1 MSCAC
6 LHKLGLTV
14 GGASPLRKSNL
25 LKSKTGGPFARSI
38 VSGSS
43 VAIKPLL
50 AFSKH
55 QKQIRLA
62 RSKIDAVQI
71 ADDLL
76 NRMSAS
82 RTGIPPAA
90 TGPIPEHP
98 NWSWQTSVTAE
109 TLGVPIPMQIIKLQI
124 MEQESNSKLNLLV
137 STIVVKAIEP

>member
-1 MSCAC
+1 MKFFRSRQRCGFT
-6 LHKLGLTV
+6 LVEVVVGLTLMATV
-14 GGASPLRKSNL
+14 
-25 LKSKTGGPFARSI
+25 I
-38 VSGSS
+38 VSS
-43 VAIKPLL
+43 LL

-98 NWSWQTSVTAE
+98 NWSWQTSVSAE